1 MIELEEVIQ
10 IHEILIQTFG
20 GSSGIRD
27 KTLLESALER
37 PFSGFGQTEFHKT
50 IEEKAAALLESIITN
65 HPFIDG
71 NKRIGYVLMR
81 LLLLQ
86 DNKDIQA
93 DQTEKYEF
101 IIKIA
106 SGQIKYPEILL
117 WIQKKI
123 ILI

>member
-1 MIELEEVIQ
+1 MIALEEVIQ